1 VTEVR
6 ISSLCLDRLISRAR
20 AFLPKPNGKVRGQRT
35 SRESG
40 FGFLLAL
47 GLMVFFIAATLVVL
61 ERGATQKRRQ
71 REAEAIWRGNQYVRA
86 IRLFFHKTGRYP
98 RDLEELQKGLPQLH
112 FLRQSYK
119 DPTNPS
125 DGAWRFIYVNA
136 AGQIIGSTKY
146 ATLQQMALLD
156 QYGGQLPVPG
166 ANGQPG
172 QPGVPVSSLAD
183 AGNNPNSP
191 QGQNPTSGLGLA
203 NSNGTGG
210 GGANIGADT
219 SGQGGTT
226 SSTNSPTDGQNSQ
239 SPNGQNPQ
247 YPQNPQNPQSP
258 FGSSPTS
265 GNFQNPSNQINPLVP
280 LQAGQAGAGG
290 ALGTVNLAAMALLK
304 PTGPVDGP
312 VLGAYLTGV
321 AGKREV
327 ASQKVYHGGKK
338 YINWEFIWNPI
349 EDAQAAMQQQLNGGG
364 AAPIGQGVAGA
375 GGVSGFSTSGIGT
388 SSGFGNSNPGF
399 GQQNPSPSPAQ
410 PTSPTPQQ
418 NPQ

>member
-1 VTEVR
+1 MFYLASPILRACRLLRTPSWRVR
-6 ISSLCLDRLISRAR
+6 RQ
-20 AFLPKPNGKVRGQRT
+20 GT

-40 FGFLLAL
+40 FAFLLAL

-61 ERGATQKRRQ
+61 EQGATQKRRQ

-86 IRLFFHKTGRYP
+86 IRLYFHKTGRYP
-98 RDLEELQKGLPQLH
+98 RDLDELQKGLPQLR
-112 FLRQSYK
+112 FLRQAYK

-125 DGAWRFIYVNA
+125 DGAWRFVYVNA

-191 QGQNPTSGLGLA
+191 QGQNPANGLGLA
-203 NSNGTGG
+203 GGNGTGG
-210 GGANIGADT
+210 GGVGAGTDT
-219 SGQGGTT
+219 SGQGGTAT
-226 SSTNSPTDGQNSQ
+226 SNNPPTDGQNPQ
-239 SPNGQNPQ
+239 SPTGQN
-247 YPQNPQNPQSP
+247 PQNPQNP
-258 FGSSPTS
+258 FGNSPTS
-265 GNFQNPSNQINPLVP
+265 GNFQNPANQTNSLVA

-290 ALGTVNLAAMALLK
+290 AVNLAAMSLLK

-321 AGKREV
+321 ACKRDV

-364 AAPIGQGVAGA
+364 AAPGIGQGIAGA
-375 GGVSGFSTSGIGT
+375 GGATGTSSPFGGIGT
-388 SSGFGNSNPGF
+388 SSGFGNNNPGF
-399 GQQNPSPSPAQ
+399 GQNPSPSQ
-410 PTSPTPQQ
+410 PTNPMPQQ